1 MKAFLGI
8 NYFMIINKLL
18 TIKSYQEWGQYVDN
32 LGIRNVMSSKFE
44 QISQKL
50 HFTDKQKDEKNDKA
64 Q

>member
-32 LGIRNVMSSKFE
+32 FGIRNVMSSKFE

-50 HFTDKQKDEKNDKA
+50 HFTDKQKDEKTDKA